1 MGALPPPP
9 QMSTLI
15 QFRVSGEDEKA
26 ILEAARHAGMRPAD
40 YVRHA
45 AKLSANRPDTA
56 LDRIERRL
64 AELEGKLASPAPA
77 TPMAQGPATLVKGLD
92 ATDLILELRREQI
105 AGINAILRL
114 LDGEPLP
121 DIPHRR
127 TTPGQSEH

>member
-1 MGALPPPP
+1 
-9 QMSTLI
+9 MSTLI

-64 AELEGKLASPAPA
+64 AALEDKQAHPGSASAIN
-77 TPMAQGPATLVKGLD
+77 GPATLIKGMD
-92 ATDLILELRREQI
+92 ASELILAVRRETRQGVS
-105 AGINAILRL
+105 AFLVL

-121 DIPHRR
+121 DLPE
-127 TTPGQSEH
+127 SD

>member
-1 MGALPPPP
+1 
-9 QMSTLI
+9 MSTLI
-15 QFRVSGEDEKA
+15 QFRVSGEDEQA
-26 ILEAARHAGMRPAD
+26 LLAAARHAGMRPAD

-45 AKLSANRPDTA
+45 AKLSANRPDSA

-64 AELEGKLASPAPA
+64 AELESKLTSSAPA
-77 TPMAQGPATLVKGLD
+77 EQTAHGPATLVKGLE

-127 TTPGQSEH
+127 TTAGLSEH

>member
-1 MGALPPPP
+1 
-9 QMSTLI
+9 MSTLI

-64 AELEGKLASPAPA
+64 AELESKLTSSAPA
-77 TPMAQGPATLVKGLD
+77 EQTAHGPATLVKGLE

-127 TTPGQSEH
+127 TTTGLSEH

>member
-1 MGALPPPP
+1 
-9 QMSTLI
+9 MSTLI

-64 AELEGKLASPAPA
+64 AALEDKQAHPGSASAIN
-77 TPMAQGPATLVKGLD
+77 GPATLIKGMD
-92 ATDLILELRREQI
+92 ASELILAVRRETRQGVS
-105 AGINAILRL
+105 AFLVL

-121 DIPHRR
+121 DLPEID
-127 TTPGQSEH
+127 

>member
-1 MGALPPPP
+1 
-9 QMSTLI
+9 MSTLI

-26 ILEAARHAGMRPAD
+26 ILDAARHAGMRPAD

-45 AKLSANRPDTA
+45 AKLSANRPDSA

-64 AELEGKLASPAPA
+64 AELESKLTSSAPA
-77 TPMAQGPATLVKGLD
+77 EQTAHGPATLVKGLE

-127 TTPGQSEH
+127 TTTGLSEH

>member
-1 MGALPPPP
+1 
-9 QMSTLI
+9 MSTLI

-26 ILEAARHAGMRPAD
+26 ILDAARHAGMRPAD

-64 AELEGKLASPAPA
+64 AELESKLATPAPS
-77 TPMAQGPATLVKGLD
+77 PIMAHGPATLVKGLE

-127 TTPGQSEH
+127 TTAGPSEH

>member
-1 MGALPPPP
+1 
-9 QMSTLI
+9 MSTLI
-15 QFRVSGEDEKA
+15 QFRVSGEDEQA
-26 ILEAARHAGMRPAD
+26 LLAAARHAGMRPAD

-64 AELEGKLASPAPA
+64 AELESKLATPAAPSPV
-77 TPMAQGPATLVKGLD
+77 TTHGPATLVKGLE

-127 TTPGQSEH
+127 TTTGLSEH

>member
-1 MGALPPPP
+1 
-9 QMSTLI
+9 MSTLI
-15 QFRVSGEDEKA
+15 QFRVSGEDEQA
-26 ILEAARHAGMRPAD
+26 LLAAARHAGMRPAD

-45 AKLSANRPDTA
+45 AKLSANRPDSA

-64 AELEGKLASPAPA
+64 AELESKLTSSAPA
-77 TPMAQGPATLVKGLD
+77 EQTAHGPATLVKGLE

-127 TTPGQSEH
+127 PSSGLSEH

>member
-26 ILEAARHAGMRPAD
+26 ILEAARHAGMRPAE

-45 AKLSANRPDTA
+45 AKLSANRPDTT

-64 AELEGKLASPAPA
+64 AELEAKVESPASTA
-77 TPMAQGPATLVKGLD
+77 STDSPATLVKGLD
-92 ATDLILELRREQI
+92 VADLILTLRQEQV
-105 AGINAILRL
+105 AGINALLRL
-114 LDGEPLP
+114 LDADPLP
-121 DIPHRR
+121 DIPHGQ
-127 TTPGQSEH
+127 TPPDKNH